1 MASLVSF
8 NEPSLLNPCRVLDI
22 ALESLHN
29 KFEGPRSN
37 QSKVIHRFLLGS
49 FILQKRRNLE
59 TVNIMTPLQAAAKF
73 WYKKNMSS
81 PKIYLLVNQDAF
93 LQDEVIFVGT

>member
-1 MASLVSF
+1 MASLASF
-8 NEPSLLNPCRVLDI
+8 NEPSLLNPYRVLDI
-22 ALESLHN
+22 ALESLHT

-59 TVNIMTPLQAAAKF
+59 TVNIMTPLQLAAVF
-73 WYKKNMSS
+73 WCKKKMTSQ
-81 PKIYLLVNQDAF
+81 KIYLRVNQDAS
-93 LQDEVIFVGT
+93 LQE